1 MTANHVF
8 YIPAMI
14 LIGFF
19 LGALWGRH
27 TLLRTLAEEE
37 REAREREARKA
48 ERARRNVADPTPERT
63 TEAEDSDPR
72 I

>member
-19 LGALWGRH
+19 IGLWVGQDQARKAM
-27 TLLRTLAEEE
+27 AEEE
-37 REAREREARKA
+37 REAREREQRRRKRLSA
-48 ERARRNVADPTPERT
+48 GGEASVPE
-63 TEAEDSDPR
+63 E
-72 I
+72 

>member
-19 LGALWGRH
+19 IGAMWGRQQ
-27 TLLRTLAEEE
+27 LMRTIAEEE
-37 REAREREARKA
+37 REAREREARRA
-48 ERARRNVADPTPERT
+48 EQRARREER
-63 TEAEDSDPR
+63 AQAN
-72 I
+72 